1 MTIEPLW
8 KRDFPVAW
16 AEDHRLTRR
25 QFARSLACFSCAAAA
40 AVLAAQAG
48 PETERAWP
56 AVSVGRLDE
65 LAPGEAKVFGYPE
78 PGEPCLLIRLEADRV
93 VAFAQRCTHLACPVL
108 YRAED
113 RRLHCPCHEGFFD
126 AESGAVLAG
135 PPPRPLPQVVLERRG
150 QELWAVGMRVLTEET
165 R

>member
-1 MTIEPLW
+1 MSEPLW

-25 QFARSLACFSCAAAA
+25 QFARSLACFSGAAAT

-48 PETERAWP
+48 PGPERAWP
-56 AVSVGRLDE
+56 AARVGRLDE
-65 LAPGEAKVFGYPE
+65 LAPGGAKVFGYPE
-78 PGEPCLLIRLEADRV
+78 PGEPCLLIRLEADRF

-150 QELWAVGMRVLTEET
+150 EELWAVGMEET